1 MFKLQQ
7 RKATLE
13 KINKIS
19 NTLEHVLII
28 HYSCESFF
36 NIKFKGQA
44 LNIYYCILTY
54 SSKSSVKESTEE
66 ELRRLRKENRLLKQ
80 ERDILKRQPYT
91 SLLKSNRYILSQ
103 ICYNIRKKESSW

>member
-19 NTLEHVLII
+19 STLEHVLII

-36 NIKFKGQA
+36 NIKDGRTPRITSIAIQNAKTSQTESFFIHKIA
-44 LNIYYCILTY
+44 EIDNINIADIKNHYD
-54 SSKSSVKESTEE
+54 
-66 ELRRLRKENRLLKQ
+66 ELEKKMLDEYFQ
-80 ERDILKRQPYT
+80 YIEKREQ
-91 SLLKSNRYILSQ
+91 YIFVH
-103 ICYNIRKKESSW
+103 